1 MASSDKIALDLDP
14 ELYGDA
20 HNDPFLQ
27 DEEKLP
33 INELITR
40 ILVERKSFLNLT
52 EESLHEELESK
63 NNGESNGNEP
73 KQVDEEIVEYTAPD
87 ISIDGQQND
96 DLLEKTQDE
105 DSKESDFE
113 KFQTQKQELA
123 NHIGLA
129 LNETSLSLDFVSL
142 LISAVKPNVGKATM
156 SPHLNK
162 NIPLGS
168 LGADRLGRN
177 DEKDA
182 NEIKKNSDKIGYGWK
197 YQALNNVTKL
207 FRNASTNLN
216 EQILKERQYWSM
228 VRTVLDNDEVL
239 FRMRDPIDGSKAIGV
254 KYGFGDSGSSYHDK
268 GLAVLRKD
276 SQNGSIEF
284 NSVLSTNVGGH
295 VQYKPTDKVYKYV
308 RVKILS
314 KIDDDF
320 MLTGQSRF
328 ESELITQNS
337 QHKIVNDIEKA
348 RFFLFEEDLF
358 YHLTRE
364 AKSLINYNVSLISN
378 KILIEINNEI
388 IEIES
393 VMYDENNVDDLQN
406 TYQNTNELSSLNNK
420 KAQSILTFTKL
431 MLCCYYNYNL
441 RLKQKIPTSV
451 TKWKQTNTHPLI
463 LRPLLGHIRHQIN
476 ISNMNTLL
484 ETMLSKFDPAKLK
497 HKVEILKYSNIGK
510 LVKIENAFQKSIE
523 KPLST
528 FKIFLEN
535 LNNKTC
541 LKIDIEITATEVF
554 ANLVINLS
562 IIKYDNEKDLDA
574 NEGGTNLLQIN
585 FTDLN
590 DIEECL
596 NWTILKFLK

>member
-228 VRTVLDNDEVL
+228 NER
-239 FRMRDPIDGSKAIGV
+239 
-254 KYGFGDSGSSYHDK
+254 
-268 GLAVLRKD
+268 
-276 SQNGSIEF
+276 
-284 NSVLSTNVGGH
+284 
-295 VQYKPTDKVYKYV
+295 
-308 RVKILS
+308 
-314 KIDDDF
+314 
-320 MLTGQSRF
+320 
-328 ESELITQNS
+328 
-337 QHKIVNDIEKA
+337 
-348 RFFLFEEDLF
+348 
-358 YHLTRE
+358 
-364 AKSLINYNVSLISN
+364 SN
-378 KILIEINNEI
+378 
-388 IEIES
+388 
-393 VMYDENNVDDLQN
+393 
-406 TYQNTNELSSLNNK
+406 
-420 KAQSILTFTKL
+420 
-431 MLCCYYNYNL
+431 
-441 RLKQKIPTSV
+441 R
-451 TKWKQTNTHPLI
+451 
-463 LRPLLGHIRHQIN
+463 R
-476 ISNMNTLL
+476 
-484 ETMLSKFDPAKLK
+484 
-497 HKVEILKYSNIGK
+497 
-510 LVKIENAFQKSIE
+510 
-523 KPLST
+523 
-528 FKIFLEN
+528 
-535 LNNKTC
+535 
-541 LKIDIEITATEVF
+541 
-554 ANLVINLS
+554 
-562 IIKYDNEKDLDA
+562 
-574 NEGGTNLLQIN
+574 
-585 FTDLN
+585 
-590 DIEECL
+590 
-596 NWTILKFLK
+596 